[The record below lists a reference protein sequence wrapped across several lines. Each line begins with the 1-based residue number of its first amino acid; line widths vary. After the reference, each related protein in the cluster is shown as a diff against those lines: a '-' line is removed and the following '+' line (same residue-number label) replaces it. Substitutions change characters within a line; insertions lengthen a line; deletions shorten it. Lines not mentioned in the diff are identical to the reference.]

1 MSEHEESLTF
11 SSAPAAAAAAVLG
24 QCAEFVAELPEG
36 AYDRP
41 CETMMGASIG
51 QHLRHSVDH
60 VAAILRGIEG
70 GVIDYDTRERGVPIE
85 SDRSAALT
93 AIADLR
99 SRLAGLSEADADREV
114 AVKVMLS
121 SDGRSEELRTTV
133 GRELAFAAHHE
144 THHHA
149 MMTVIA
155 ASAGCEPPAGFGV
168 APSTLN
174 HEASA
179 ASNS

>member
-1 MSEHEESLTF
+1 MISKQEPQTF
-11 SSAPAAAAAAVLG
+11 HAAPAAAAAAVLQ
-24 QCAEFVAELPEG
+24 QCAEFVSSLPEG
-36 AYDRP
+36 LYERP

-60 VAAILRGIEG
+60 VAAILQGAG
-70 GVIDYDTRERGVPIE
+70 PGVIDYDNRERGVAIE
-85 SDRSAALT
+85 SDRAQALA
-93 AIADLR
+93 AIASLR
-99 SRLAGLSEADADREV
+99 ERLAELTEEDIERDV
-114 AVKVMLS
+114 AVRVMLS
-121 SDGRSEELRTTV
+121 ADGETKDLKTTL

-155 ASAGCEPPAGFGV
+155 RSEGCEAPEGFGV

-174 HEASA
+174 YEDASA
-179 ASNS
+179 SN

>member
-1 MSEHEESLTF
+1 MISKKEPQSF
-11 SSAPAAAAAAVLG
+11 QAAPAAAAAAVLQ
-24 QCAEFVAELPEG
+24 QCADFVSSLPEG
-36 AYDRP
+36 VYERP

-60 VAAILRGIEG
+60 VAAILQGAER
-70 GVIDYDTRERGVPIE
+70 GVIDYDNRERGVAIE
-85 SDRSAALT
+85 SDRAEALST
-93 AIADLR
+93 IASLR
-99 SRLAGLSEADADREV
+99 GELAELTEDDVQREV
-114 AVKVMLS
+114 SVRVMLS
-121 SDGRSEELRTTV
+121 ADGETKDLKTTL

-155 ASAGCEPPAGFGV
+155 RSEGCEAPEGFGV

-174 HEASA
+174 YEGSA
-179 ASNS
+179 ASN